1 MYSEIIKVEDKK
13 INLGIEI
20 LRVILCFLVLCFH
33 CLKKH
38 QINYFLFFIAKT
50 KFFHVPCFCFISFYF
65 SNIIFF
71 SRIIIKFKKRLQRLL
86 IPYIIWPLLFFIIDN
101 NLYYN
106 KKISLRDLKLQLIIG
121 RQFSIPLW
129 FLFSMI
135 FLTIL
140 FMILSIIFKY
150 HFLFVLQ
157 ILSIFSYI
165 MQYSH
170 YFYLFEEYKDNVKF
184 SILDTINILPLSF
197 LGLFFS
203 SFKVVENIKPYRKN
217 ILFLPYLFIYIFLR
231 YDIFVNLGGYG
242 GIIHIFSSISLFI
255 GFYLLPLENSH
266 SFIQKMIKQITSYTN
281 GIYCLHTR
289 INRFC
294 RIEFGFSG
302 TLKSCFII

>member
-1 MYSEIIKVEDKK
+1 M
-13 INLGIEI
+13 IN
-20 LRVILCFLVLCFH
+20 
-33 CLKKH
+33 
-38 QINYFLFFIAKT
+38 
-50 KFFHVPCFCFISFYF
+50 
-65 SNIIFF
+65 IFF
-71 SRIIIKFKKRLQRLL
+71 SRIIIKFKKRLIRLL
-86 IPYIIWPLLFFIIDN
+86 IPYIIWPLIFFIIDN

-106 KKISLRDLKLQLIIG
+106 KKISLHDLKLQLIIG

-135 FLTIL
+135 ILTIL
-140 FMILSIIFKY
+140 FIILSIFFKY
-150 HFLFVLQ
+150 YFLFVLQ

-197 LGLFFS
+197 LGLIFS
-203 SFKVVENIKPYRKN
+203 SFNVVENFKPHRKN
-217 ILFLPYLFIYIFLR
+217 ILFLSHLFIYILLR

-242 GIIHIFSSISLFI
+242 GIIYIFSSISFFM

-266 SFIQKMIKQITSYTN
+266 SFIQKIIKQITSYTN

-294 RIEFGFSG
+294 RIEFGSNG
-302 TLKSCFII
+302 TLNSCFIIFLISYFFSFIGIKLLGKTRLKYLFS